1 MYLDSSQEQS
11 GSWLQQTLNG
21 ISHRTHHISKD
32 SCNSCALF
40 LCSIAVSELS
50 PPHAGSGLLAG
61 AEGRSEWIPGLHT
74 WLLWGV
80 FGDPDDPLHLFLSS
94 KGSSQFPV
102 SDNS

>member
-1 MYLDSSQEQS
+1 MVAARTAATLLSFSCVPLQFVSS
-11 GSWLQQTLNG
+11 
-21 ISHRTHHISKD
+21 
-32 SCNSCALF
+32 
-40 LCSIAVSELS
+40 V
-50 PPHAGSGLLAG
+50 HAGSGLLAG

-102 SDNS
+102 SDDS